1 MTSSSQEEV
10 KMSEGRVAID
20 MATNGA
26 SRHQP
31 AGLGQQLR
39 GATVSFHNI
48 VYKVTVGGNCLCRKK
63 GTIKE
68 ILIDLNGLMKPGLN
82 AIMGATGSGK
92 SSFLDVLAA
101 RKDPAGLSGEVLI
114 DGAHQPPN
122 FKCLSGY
129 VVQVRGGQTGS
140 RTAGANQVRGG
151 QTGSRTAGA
160 NQVREGQTGSRTAGA
175 NQ

>member
-1 MTSSSQEEV
+1 
-10 KMSEGRVAID
+10 MSEGRVAID
-20 MATNGA
+20 MGTNGA
-26 SRHQP
+26 SKHQP
-31 AGLGQQLR
+31 AGLGQQRR

-48 VYKVTVGGNCLCRKK
+48 DYKVTIGGNCLCRKK

-129 VVQVRGGQTGS
+129 VVQRHHDSDQWDLW
-140 RTAGANQVRGG
+140 
-151 QTGSRTAGA
+151 
-160 NQVREGQTGSRTAGA
+160 
-175 NQ
+175 